1 MNVGLCSSPANRD
14 LITTGVIFMAAT
26 KLQANWSAVSH
37 GTTGITRVT
46 QVSFSQGGSLAT
58 YSADGDHYP
67 TVVVNLMNKPGASV
81 TSSDTATLMSIAP
94 GTTATFSA
102 THKDAKGATGGDIL
116 YVMTNAVV
124 ENVQTAG
131 SHGQF
136 GSSTMSMLAY
146 SSDGI
151 TNPLSFTRA

>member
-1 MNVGLCSSPANRD
+1 MKVGLSSSPANRD

-67 TVVVNLMNKPGASV
+67 TVVVNLMNKPSASV
-81 TSSDTATLMSIAP
+81 TSSDTATVMGIAP

-116 YVMTNAVV
+116 YVMANAVV
-124 ENVQTAG
+124 ENVQSAG

-146 SSDGI
+146 SNDGV